1 MKKNKTRPHQLAMD
15 LTQLLNLKSD
25 LDTILSVSMYHLNK
39 YMDSERSSI
48 FLFDPL
54 RQQLTSYSS
63 LDLDKQEI
71 RMPKSSGVAGWVFNN
86 RMPAVINDAYADSRF
101 YRGVDD
107 MTGFR
112 TSNLICTPLID
123 EKENCLGTIQSLNK
137 NTGDFTTEDLEL
149 LSLTARLVATAI
161 KESGRYDEMITTNTD
176 CTDLRNRTSTELPIS
191 Q

>member
-25 LDTILSVSMYHLNK
+25 IDTILSVSMYHLNK

-71 RMPKSSGVAGWVFNN
+71 RMSRSSGVAGWVFEH
-86 RMPAVINDAYADSRF
+86 RMPALINDAYADSRF

-112 TSNLICTPLID
+112 TRNLICTPLID
-123 EKENCLGTIQSLNK
+123 EKENCIGTIQSLNK
-137 NTGDFTTEDLEL
+137 KTGDFTTEDLEL
-149 LSLTARLVATAI
+149 LGLTARLVAIAI
-161 KESGRYDEMITTNTD
+161 KESGRYDEMKITNTD
-176 CTDLRNRTSTELPIS
+176 CSDLRKRTSTELPIS

>member
-1 MKKNKTRPHQLAMD
+1 MD

-25 LDTILSVSMYHLNK
+25 IDTLLSVSMYHLNK

-54 RQQLTSYSS
+54 QQQLTSYSS

-71 RMPKSSGVAGWVFNN
+71 RMSKSSGVAGWVFNN
-86 RMPAVINDAYADSRF
+86 RMPAIINDAYADSRF

-112 TSNLICTPLID
+112 TRNLICTPLID
-123 EKENCLGTIQSLNK
+123 EKESCLGTIQSLNK
-137 NTGDFTTEDLEL
+137 KTGDFTTEDLEML
-149 LSLTARLVATAI
+149 GLTARLVATSI
-161 KESGRYDEMITTNTD
+161 KESGRYDEMKITNTD
-176 CTDLRNRTSTELPIS
+176 CSDLRKRTSTELPIF